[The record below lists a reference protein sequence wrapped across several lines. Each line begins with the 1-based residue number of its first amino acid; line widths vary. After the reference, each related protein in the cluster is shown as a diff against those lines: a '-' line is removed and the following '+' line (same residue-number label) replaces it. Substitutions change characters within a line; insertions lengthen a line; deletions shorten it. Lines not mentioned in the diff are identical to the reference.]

1 MAGESIGAA
10 REGPPQ
16 KSRPAPAKET
26 ERDSVSTLAR
36 AALRHAREYAGNGW
50 PVFVLHRRSKRPV
63 ANCPACRTAGPDH
76 DRARCGCLT
85 CHGFYAATTD
95 LDRIAAMFVAVPRGL
110 LAIRTGIVSGLLVVD
125 IDPRNGGP
133 ARPDRELMPPTAAVA
148 TGGGGW
154 HLYYQ
159 HPGVPTVAE
168 LPGHPGVDI
177 KGDGGYVTAPPSV
190 HPDTGRPYRWVTRG
204 VPAEMPP
211 ALRAAVTR
219 PPVSTV
225 PPPRRPPETR
235 TAAGISS
242 PAALLAAH
250 LRAVETAPVGRRRV
264 TLYGAARGVARMVAA
279 GALIEDEAYKALT
292 AAGLA
297 AGQTPRDIQAAISGA
312 FRDEGA

>member
-1 MAGESIGAA
+1 MRADRRLAAA
-10 REGPPQ
+10 REYV
-16 KSRPAPAKET
+16 A
-26 ERDSVSTLAR
+26 
-36 AALRHAREYAGNGW
+36 NGW
-50 PVFVLHRRSKRPV
+50 PVFVLGRSKRPV
-63 ANCPACRTAGPDH
+63 ANCEACHAAGPDH

-95 LDRIAAMFVAVPRGL
+95 LDRVAAMLAAVPRGL
-110 LAIRTGIVSGLLVVD
+110 LAIRAGTVSGLLVVD
-125 IDPRNGGP
+125 IDPRNGGQL
-133 ARPDRELMPPTAAVA
+133 DRELMPPTAAVA

-190 HPDTGRPYRWVTRG
+190 HPDTGKPYRWVVQRA
-204 VPAEMPP
+204 PAEMPP
-211 ALRAAVTR
+211 ALRAVVTR
-219 PPVSTV
+219 PPAPV
-225 PPPRRPPETR
+225 PPPRGELPAMRA
-235 TAAGISS
+235 AAGISS

-264 TLYGAARGVARMVAA
+264 TLYGAAHGVARMVAA
-279 GALIEDEAYKALT
+279 GALTENEACEALT

-297 AGQTPRDIQAAISGA
+297 AGQTPRDIRAAIAGA
-312 FRDEGA
+312 FNDEGIGRPVDDR